1 MSKRVIKMVGIK
13 KILLIYHR
21 WSYYFLLLVFFQF
34 AFVSVSISQNRP
46 APRSGGASRSSNTN
60 RSSNRSQDR
69 PEQTNKNAKSDSLK
83 FEKRNFADDSV
94 NVRFRYLD
102 TARYSGFDSSINDYF
117 KRVPLK
123 SEYIYLGNNG
133 NATRSMLF
141 SPMRAPGWD
150 HGFHAFDPYRFTIED
165 TKFMNTTKPYTQ
177 LGFMIASKA
186 EQNIDLI
193 HTQNISPDWN
203 FVVNYRLINAP
214 GIFNSQNTNH
224 NNIRLNSDF
233 TSKKKRYHAYLIL
246 LSNALQSSENG
257 GLKYDSLIL
266 SENDTYND
274 RFNLP
279 TNIASDEFVTRNF
292 FNVKLK
298 TGNRYV
304 DKQILFRQQYDLGKK
319 DSLKTDSTVV
329 YLFFPRLRF
338 EHTLLNQSYSFKFFD
353 GLAENGAS
361 FYKDNYDF
369 NIVPRILDYSQR
381 MGSLKNDFSIIQ
393 FPDPRNPLQFF
404 KAGASYTSY
413 SVDTGRLNN
422 SFFNVVAHGEYRNR
436 TKNKKWDMLLYGEI
450 FPAGRD
456 AGNYMVQAKLQTNL
470 GKKIGLFELG
480 FQNINRTPSYL
491 FTDSSVFP
499 IKFNRSINTE
509 NVSNI
514 NAFLYLNPLKAKLT
528 FDYYLVSNYTFI
540 EDYNKV
546 KQSSSLF
553 NFVRL
558 GFNKVFKLTRHW
570 NWYMDVYLQSVAGN
584 APIHLPWLY
593 TRNRIAYEGNPYRNL
608 VLSTGL
614 EFRYMSS
621 YYADGYS
628 PVLGQFF
635 YQSDKKISMIP
646 DATFFLNFRIRSFTT
661 FLRFENLNTATTQY
675 GFGFKNN
682 NFVAPSYAMPGL
694 LFRAGIFWNFVN

>member
-1 MSKRVIKMVGIK
+1 
-13 KILLIYHR
+13 
-21 WSYYFLLLVFFQF
+21 LVFFQ
-34 AFVSVSISQNRP
+34 VSIINAANSQIRNLSN
-46 APRSGGASRSSNTN
+46 SGTRSSSRFQE
-60 RSSNRSQDR
+60 RSNERNGKS
-69 PEQTNKNAKSDSLK
+69 ESDSLK

-94 NVRFRYLD
+94 DVRYRYLD
-102 TARYSGFDSSINDYF
+102 TARYSVLDSSINDYF

-123 SEYIYLGNNG
+123 SEYIFLGNNG
-133 NATRSMLF
+133 NATRPLLF
-141 SPMRAPGWD
+141 SPMRSPGWD
-150 HGFHAFDPYRFTIED
+150 HGFHAFDPYRFTLED

-224 NNIRLNSDF
+224 NNIRFNSDF
-233 TSKKKRYHAYLIL
+233 TSKKKRYHAYLAII
-246 LSNALQSSENG
+246 SNAMQSSENG
-257 GLKYDSLIL
+257 GLQFDSLIL
-266 SENDTYND
+266 TENDTYND
-274 RFNLP
+274 RYNLP
-279 TNIASDEFVTRNF
+279 TNLASDVFVTRNF

-304 DKQILFRQQYDLGKK
+304 DRQILFRQQYDFGKK
-319 DSLKTDSTVV
+319 DSIKTDSTVT

-338 EHTLLNQSYSFKFFD
+338 EHTVLNQSFAFKYYD
-353 GLAENGAS
+353 ELASNGS
-361 FYKDNYDF
+361 DFYRNNYDF
-369 NIVPRILDYSQR
+369 IFVPKTIEFSQR
-381 MGSLKNDFSIIQ
+381 TSNLKNDFSIIQ
-393 FPDPRNPLQFF
+393 FPDSKNPLQFF
-404 KAGASYTSY
+404 KAGAAYSSY

-422 SFFNVVAHGEYRNR
+422 AFFNIVAHGEYRNR
-436 TKNKKWDMLLYGEI
+436 TRNKKWDMILYGEL

-456 AGNYMVQAKLQTNL
+456 AGNYMALAKLQTNL

-491 FTDSSVFP
+491 FTDSSLFP
-499 IKFNRSINTE
+499 IKFKSSLNAE

-514 NAFLYLNPLKAKLT
+514 NAFLYLNSLKAKLT
-528 FDYYLVSNYTFI
+528 FDYFLVSNYTYI

-546 KQSSSLF
+546 QQASTIF
-553 NFVRL
+553 NFIRL
-558 GFNKVFKLTRHW
+558 GVNKIFRLSKHW

-584 APIHLPWLY
+584 APIHLPWLF
-593 TRNRIAYEGNPYRNL
+593 TRNRIAYEGKPYRNL
-608 VLSTGL
+608 ILSTGIEL
-614 EFRYMSS
+614 RYMNA
-621 YYADGYS
+621 YLADGYS

-635 YQSDKKISMIP
+635 YQSDKRISMLP

-682 NFVAPSYAMPGL
+682 NFVAPSYPMPGL
-694 LFRAGIFWNFVN
+694 VFRAGIFWNFVN

>member
-1 MSKRVIKMVGIK
+1 MIGTRKTILIKR
-13 KILLIYHR
+13 R
-21 WSYYFLLLVFFQF
+21 WTYSFLMLVFFQF
-34 AFVSVSISQNRP
+34 AFVFVTIAQVRT
-46 APRSGGASRSSNTN
+46 ATRSGGSSRSSNSS
-60 RSSNRSQDR
+60 RSSSRSQER
-69 PEQTNKNAKSDSLK
+69 SGQTTNNSQNDSLK

-94 NVRFRYLD
+94 DVRFRYLD
-102 TARYSGFDSSINDYF
+102 TARYSVFDSSINDYF

-123 SEYIYLGNNG
+123 SEYIFLGNNG
-133 NATRSMLF
+133 NATRPLLF
-141 SPMRAPGWD
+141 SPMRSPGWD

-177 LGFMIASKA
+177 LGFMVASKA
-186 EQNIDLI
+186 EQNLDLI

-224 NNIRLNSDF
+224 NNIRFNSDF
-233 TSKKKRYHAYLIL
+233 TSKKKRYHAYLIVI
-246 LSNALQSSENG
+246 SNALQSSENG

-274 RFNLP
+274 RYNLP
-279 TNIASDEFVTRNF
+279 TNLASDVFVTRNF

-304 DKQILFRQQYDLGKK
+304 DRQLLFRQQYDLGKK
-319 DSLKTDSTVV
+319 DSIKTDSTVA

-338 EHTLLNQSYSFKFFD
+338 EHTVSNQSYSFKFYD
-353 GLAENGAS
+353 ELASSGAA
-361 FYKDNYDF
+361 FYKSNYDF
-369 NIVPRILDYSQR
+369 TTVPRTVNYSQKT
-381 MGSLKNDFSIIQ
+381 SVLKNDFSIIQ

-404 KAGASYTSY
+404 KAGAAYSSY

-422 SFFNVVAHGEYRNR
+422 SFYNIVTHGEYRNR
-436 TKNKKWDMLLYGEI
+436 TKNKKWDMLLYGEL

-456 AGNYMVQAKLQTNL
+456 AGNYMVLAKLQTNL

-491 FTDSSVFP
+491 YTDSSLFP
-499 IKFNRSINTE
+499 IKFKSSLNIE

-514 NAFLYLNPLKAKLT
+514 NAFLYLNPLKTKLT
-528 FDYYLVSNYTFI
+528 FDYYLVSNYTYI
-540 EDYNKV
+540 DDYNKV
-546 KQSSSLF
+546 QQADAIF
-553 NFVRL
+553 NFIRL
-558 GFNKVFKLTRHW
+558 GVNKVFKLSKHW
-570 NWYMDVYLQSVAGN
+570 NWYLDVYLQSVAGN

-608 VLSTGL
+608 FLSTGL
-614 EFRYMSS
+614 ELRYMNS
-621 YYADGYS
+621 YLADGYS

-635 YQSDKKISMIP
+635 YQSGKKISMLP

-661 FLRFENLNTATTQY
+661 FLRFENLNSATTQY

-682 NFVAPSYAMPGL
+682 NFIAPSYPMPGL
-694 LFRAGIFWNFVN
+694 VFRAGIFWNFVN